1 MQAVAQIPADSVRR
15 VVRTVFTQPEYQWVA
30 RREPLLWLRRLWFRF
45 IDWIDSLSRT
55 HPFGYNALL
64 GVLILILVLMLAHIG
79 YVVWR
84 ITRRS
89 TRESLP
95 EGPGGAGILHDAAH
109 HLARAAELA
118 SAGHYVEALG
128 HRFLAVVLELDRV
141 DALKFHAS
149 KTPAEYLW
157 EVRLDDTGRAS
168 FVALVAVLYRHLFG
182 AVPCPE
188 AEYRA
193 FGEAAQELTRHV
205 VAA

>member
-1 MQAVAQIPADSVRR
+1 VQAVAQIPGDSVRR
-15 VVRTVFTQPEYQWVA
+15 VVRTVFTQPDYQWVA
-30 RREPLLWLRRLWFRF
+30 RREPLLWLRRLWLRF

-64 GVLILILVLMLAHIG
+64 VVLVILLVLMLAHIG

-89 TRESLP
+89 TGESLP
-95 EGPGGAGILHDAAH
+95 EGPRGGILHDAAH

-118 SAGHYVEALG
+118 SAGRYVEALG

-141 DALKFHAS
+141 DALKFHSS
-149 KTPAEYLW
+149 KTPAEYVW
-157 EVRLDDTGRAS
+157 EARLDDTGRAS
-168 FVALVAVLYRHLFG
+168 FGALVAELYRHLFG
-182 AVPCPE
+182 AVPCAE
-188 AEYRA
+188 AEYQA

-205 VAA
+205 VPA